1 MNEQNLNNVIV
12 IDRVSKKVLNEPQ
25 IEIDEEVYAEA
36 VSRLVE
42 KLLVGLRQGKSIK
55 RMTPRSVFSHQSQ
68 KKNKLK
74 NFQVCAGLMK
84 KFVVCVCDERY
95 SKNRKT
101 NYRRK
106 DEENCNLC

>member
-1 MNEQNLNNVIV
+1 MNEQNSKNIVV

-25 IEIDEEVYAEA
+25 IEIDEEIYAEA
-36 VSRLVE
+36 LSRLVE
-42 KLLVGLRQGKSIK
+42 KLLVDFRRGENIK
-55 RMTPRSVFSHQSQ
+55 RMTPRSVFAYQKP

-95 SKNRKT
+95 SKIEKI

-106 DEENCNLC
+106 DIYEI

>member
-1 MNEQNLNNVIV
+1 MLWNIFRALS
-12 IDRVSKKVLNEPQ
+12 RWFFCSL
-25 IEIDEEVYAEA
+25 EI
-36 VSRLVE
+36 
-42 KLLVGLRQGKSIK
+42 
-55 RMTPRSVFSHQSQ
+55 
-68 KKNKLK
+68 LK

-95 SKNRKT
+95 SKNKVF